1 MPLKNPVIF
10 TVLVIVVLLAAAIV
24 TYFYGVPLLQA
35 AHMGCRFGGG
45 TKTLGCSTSFGLFM
59 TWVGFGVAVAIF
71 AVWSK
76 FGRQ

>member
-10 TVLVIVVLLAAAIV
+10 TVLVVAVLLAVAIV
-24 TYFYGVPLLQA
+24 TYVYGVPLLHK

-59 TWVGFGVAVAIF
+59 TWVGFAVAVAIF
-71 AVWSK
+71 AVWRK